1 MRSSLPADFVIYDDA
16 DCVEL
21 VKEVF
26 ELSNDKD
33 AQQLFFN
40 LANCKTLASDR
51 QLSLDYPLEKLY
63 APLGSNHDAKRAA
76 QYQSVLQKRH
86 ALDFADLVF
95 YVRVMLHHKP
105 EISQRWA
112 DKFDFV

>member
-1 MRSSLPADFVIYDDA
+1 MTIKTFHGLCTSILRIEARQLGLPADFVIYDDA

-51 QLSLDYPLEKLY
+51 QLSFDYPLEKLY
-63 APLGSNHDAKRAA
+63 AH
-76 QYQSVLQKRH
+76 
-86 ALDFADLVF
+86 
-95 YVRVMLHHKP
+95 
-105 EISQRWA
+105 
-112 DKFDFV
+112 